1 MAVSDLEKLP
11 NATLIRP
18 AAATHLLPLL
28 EASAGGQRSLC
39 RRPPPSLGESVATL
53 MSMTTLMTAP
63 LSCARLH
70 LQRRAAPSTSSDRR
84 ALFHL
89 RLQSQLPNHW
99 LQSNELIIFSLIY
112 PAVSSRAA
120 ELPERRGF
128 SPLFTASCENEELS
142 QSGRGCNVP
151 K

>member
-1 MAVSDLEKLP
+1 MAAGDLEKLP
-11 NATLIRP
+11 NATLTRQ

-39 RRPPPSLGESVATL
+39 RRPPPGLGESVATL

-63 LSCARLH
+63 LNCERLH

-89 RLQSQLPNHW
+89 RLQSQPPSHW
-99 LQSNELIIFSLIY
+99 LQSKEVIIFSLIY
-112 PAVSSRAA
+112 PAISSRAA
-120 ELPERRGF
+120 EPPGNRVF
-128 SPLFTASCENEELS
+128 SPLFAASCENEELS
-142 QSGRGCNVP
+142 QSGCGCNVP

>member
-1 MAVSDLEKLP
+1 MAASDLETLP
-11 NATLIRP
+11 NATLIRQ
-18 AAATHLLPLL
+18 AAATHLLPLP
-28 EASAGGQRSLC
+28 GGVGRRSKVALAES
-39 RRPPPSLGESVATL
+39 PPSLGESVATL

-63 LSCARLH
+63 LSCGRLH

-99 LQSNELIIFSLIY
+99 LQSNELIIFSSIY

-120 ELPERRGF
+120 ELPEHRGF

-142 QSGRGCNVP
+142 QSGCGCNVP